1 MSLIDPS
8 PRPLGPFTVGRVSF
22 GTWRFVADA
31 VDRGQEL
38 IEASIEHGCNLID
51 CADVYGFDWGGTGFG
66 TVEAALGSVLAAAPR
81 LRDQIVLA
89 TKGGITPPVPYDQSA
104 SYVRSAVD
112 ASLERLRVDVID
124 VYQIHRPDL
133 FTHPAELAGVLDELR
148 AAGKIREIGVSNF
161 TPSQIAALQAHLD
174 APIVS
179 SQPEFSAVHLDPMFD
194 GQFDQCAELGIAPMA
209 WSPLGGGRLATGE
222 GVRDE
227 LVAVLDRLAEREGV
241 DRATIAL
248 AFVLAHP
255 TRPIAVIGTMQP
267 ERIAASAAAV
277 QVHLD
282 RNDCYDIVEASRGV
296 PMP

>member
-38 IEASIEHGCNLID
+38 IEAAIEHGCNLVD

-66 TVEAALGSVLAAAPR
+66 AVEESLGSVLAAAPQ

-89 TKGGITPPVPYDQSA
+89 TKGGIMPPLPYDQSA
-104 SYVRSAVD
+104 GYIRSAVD
-112 ASLERLRVDVID
+112 ASLRRLQVDVID
-124 VYQIHRPDL
+124 LYQIHRPDL
-133 FTHPAELAGVLDELR
+133 FTHPAELAGVLDELV

-161 TPSQIAALQAHLD
+161 TPSQISALQAHLD
-174 APIVS
+174 AKIVS
-179 SQPEFSAVHLDPMFD
+179 SQPEFSAVHLDPLFD
-194 GQFDQCAELGIAPMA
+194 GQLDQCAELDIAPMA

-222 GVRDE
+222 GSPDA
-227 LVAVLDRLAEREGV
+227 LVGVLDRLAEREGV
-241 DRATIAL
+241 DRATVAL

-255 TRPIAVIGTMQP
+255 TRPIAVIGTMKT
-267 ERIAASAAAV
+267 ERIAQSAAAV
-277 QVHLD
+277 QVQLD
-282 RNDCYDIVEASRGV
+282 RNDCYDIIEASRGE